1 MSAVGLVGIKR
12 RIKSVNNTK
21 KITNAMGLV
30 ATSKLRKARGALTK
44 NESYYD
50 CLEEIK
56 TKILNNIDCSSDYL
70 KNNDNGKKLYLVV
83 TSDLGLCGSY
93 NLNVVTETLRN
104 IKNNSN
110 KSILVVL
117 GGKGKIYF
125 SKYGITPDK
134 VESIPDITNMNII
147 ESITSYVLDKFNSGE
162 VSSIDI
168 VYTHFTSTVKQEVKV
183 ETLLPLQHTK
193 SKNDNEFFDFEP
205 DANLMVNEIIGL
217 YLNEKILNITL
228 NSKACE
234 NAARMNAMNGATKNA
249 NDLLDKL
256 NTKYNRIRQS
266 SITEEISEIV
276 GGAEAQK

>member
-30 ATSKLRKARGALTK
+30 ATSKLRKAREALTK

-104 IKNNSN
+104 MKNNSN

-134 VESIPDITNMNII
+134 VESIPDIPDMNTI

-193 SKNDNEFFDFEP
+193 SKDDNEFFDFEP